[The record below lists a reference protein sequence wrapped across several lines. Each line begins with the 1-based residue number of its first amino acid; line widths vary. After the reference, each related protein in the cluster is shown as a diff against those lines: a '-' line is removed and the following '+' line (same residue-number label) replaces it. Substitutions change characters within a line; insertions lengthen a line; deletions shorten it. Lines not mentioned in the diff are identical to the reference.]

1 MSRSPIEG
9 ENDRTDELPAV
20 LADVVEVTCVAGK
33 RITVTSSVNAAAAE
47 LLRFGVGKVP
57 AVALGNGGLGGV
69 KLKREGR
76 ERSKGESVRVRIHT

>member
-1 MSRSPIEG
+1 M
-9 ENDRTDELPAV
+9 
-20 LADVVEVTCVAGK
+20 VEVTCVAGE
-33 RITVTSSVNAAAAE
+33 RVAVTSGVDTAAAE